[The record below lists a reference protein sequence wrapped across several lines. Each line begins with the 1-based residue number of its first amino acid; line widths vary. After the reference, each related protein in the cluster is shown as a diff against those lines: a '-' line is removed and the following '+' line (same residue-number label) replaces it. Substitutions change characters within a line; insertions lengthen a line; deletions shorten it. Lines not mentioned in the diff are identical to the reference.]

1 MSGLKEQQSEQS
13 VGEELKRR
21 PMPRLAMHDHSLY
34 WSTRYGLLVHGIRA
48 AGSKRFHVAMAGEGS
63 AKVCGQVIDL
73 EDGQRVILLGTVFKD
88 MPLRPSVLDEYREEA
103 ALVGEPLTTA

>member
-1 MSGLKEQQSEQS
+1 
-13 VGEELKRR
+13 
-21 PMPRLAMHDHSLY
+21 MPRLAMHDHSLY